1 MFGGHHHHHSHQT
14 SGFGYSNY
22 QPAFGSD
29 LNRDGLV
36 TESDFVANARSRGWG
51 YAGMK
56 WYFR

>member
-1 MFGGHHHHHSHQT
+1 MFGGHHHHHHSHQT

-51 YAGMK
+51 YAGM
-56 WYFR
+56 